1 MFTLG
6 TEMQILLSFD
16 ISIGLVLEPLW
27 IPNPKDALVPYVTR
41 PSTSSPTTSE
51 GSASMAIEGRQYCQ
65 LRTQRRSE
73 GYGLDSGT
81 TCNSPG
87 VVNLHA

>member
-16 ISIGLVLEPLW
+16 ISTGLVLEPCGYLTQGCSW
-27 IPNPKDALVPYVTR
+27 VYVTR
-41 PSTSSPTTSE
+41 PSTSSPTTPE
-51 GSASMAIEGRQYCQ
+51 GSASVAIEGRWYCQ

-73 GYGLDSGT
+73 AAAWT
-81 TCNSPG
+81 
-87 VVNLHA
+87 VVLLATLLV